1 LAQAANNRQ
10 DVYQF
15 NNVFHG
21 RKEDIS
27 INISSGMSIIY
38 GEPDFIR
45 TIAYFTNVLLYNF
58 ARKNQ
63 MSLLS
68 VNPPVQDTTDVEK
81 ATAVM
86 SEKSNAMKKAMD
98 DFLLSGT
105 SLKKNKDRVR
115 EFCCVNGFDYNELLT
130 KNLELREEVK
140 ALKAENVHL
149 KGRII

>member
-1 LAQAANNRQ
+1 
-10 DVYQF
+10 
-15 NNVFHG
+15 
-21 RKEDIS
+21 
-27 INISSGMSIIY
+27 
-38 GEPDFIR
+38 
-45 TIAYFTNVLLYNF
+45 
-58 ARKNQ
+58 

-98 DFLLSGT
+98 DFLLLGT
-105 SLKKNKDRVR
+105 SLKENKDRVR
-115 EFCCVNGFDYNELLT
+115 EFCRVNGFDYNELLT